1 MIEGI
6 KIDYETADRITLSVL
21 KEDYQMVRENV
32 RNLEISKKNGT
43 IADHMKEDL
52 QYDEELLEALKK
64 VLTYYMTADAYDA
77 FIKENV

>member
-1 MIEGI
+1 ML
-6 KIDYETADRITLSVL
+6 RSSNL

-32 RNLEISKKNGT
+32 QNLEILKKNGT

-64 VLTYYMTADAYDA
+64 VLAYHMTAEELEV
-77 FIKENV
+77 FIKENA

>member
-32 RNLEISKKNGT
+32 QNLEILKKNGT

-52 QYDEELLEALKK
+52 LYDEELLDALKK
-64 VLTYYMTADAYDA
+64 VLAYHMTPDGYDA

>member
-6 KIDYETADRITLSVL
+6 KVDYETADRITLAVL

-32 RNLEISKKNGT
+32 QNLKLLKKNGT

-52 QYDEELLEALKK
+52 QYDKELLEALKK
-64 VLTYYMTADAYDA
+64 VLAYYMTADVYDA